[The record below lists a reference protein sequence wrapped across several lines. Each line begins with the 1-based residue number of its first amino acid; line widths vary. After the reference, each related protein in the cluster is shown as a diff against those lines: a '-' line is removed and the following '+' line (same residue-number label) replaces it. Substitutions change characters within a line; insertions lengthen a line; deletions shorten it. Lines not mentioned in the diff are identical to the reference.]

1 MRFVVRIVALSLVA
15 LLLFLAGAVLVR
27 SWLQRQHAQ
36 IQAEAIETKRTQ
48 FNAAVALTLQRADR
62 DSPTY
67 WDAIGR
73 MIDARVRPAT
83 AALPPPPA
91 GVIRLIQDLPDK
103 SGAKAAIDFALPR
116 FARLSLLHGRTW
128 GLLLVGSL
136 TLMLIFISLGLV
148 FTRRTGTGDT
158 RTPWSSARA
167 EMSSLEQLARTSVA
181 QGTELAQERDTR
193 RRMERDLSLHQQLQ
207 NQALEEKIRLG
218 RDLHDGLIQSLYA
231 VGLTIEAVRPL
242 IARDPAKADQRLGV
256 CLESLNQ
263 TIRTVR
269 EYITGLSQEKLRQLS
284 FADAVRLFLD
294 ELRAGRDVDLELVVD
309 EDAATTLNALQTT
322 EALQV
327 IHEAIS
333 NALRHGGA
341 TQLTVRLHRGDN
353 EVGLLIKDNGTGFDV
368 ENARSGGH
376 GLTNMQARAAG
387 SGATLRID
395 SAAGQGTR
403 IVLTFPVIDQS

>member
-1 MRFVVRIVALSLVA
+1 MRFAVRIVALSLVA
-15 LLLFLAGAVLVR
+15 LLLFLAGALLVR

-36 IQAEAIETKRTQ
+36 IQAEAIATKRSQ
-48 FNAAVALTLQRADR
+48 FMAAADLTALRPDR
-62 DSPTY
+62 WSESHL
-67 WDAIGR
+67 AEIGR
-73 MIDARVRPAT
+73 VIDARVRRESAG
-83 AALPPPPA
+83 LPVPGS
-91 GVIRLIQDLPDK
+91 GVIRVSQAIP
-103 SGAKAAIDFALPR
+103 GEEAGRVAIDFELPR
-116 FARLSLLHGRTW
+116 FARLSLLHSRTW

-136 TLMLIFISLGLV
+136 TLMLVFISTGLV
-148 FTRRTGTGDT
+148 LARRGSSDT
-158 RTPWSSARA
+158 RTPWSNVKA

-231 VGLTIEAVRPL
+231 VGLTVEAVRPM
-242 IARDPAKADQRLGV
+242 IKRDPAKADQRLAA

-263 TIRTVR
+263 TIRRVR
-269 EYITGLSQEKLRQLS
+269 EYITGLSQEKLRKLS

-294 ELRAGRDVDLELVVD
+294 ELRAGREVALELVVD
-309 EDAATTLNALQTT
+309 EDAAITLTPLQTT

-341 TQLTVRLHRGDN
+341 TQLTVRLHRSDT
-353 EVGLLIKDNGTGFDV
+353 EVGLLIKDNGSGFEAD
-368 ENARSGGH
+368 AIRPRGH
-376 GLTNMQARAAG
+376 GLANMRARAED

-395 SAAGQGTR
+395 SAAGSGTR
-403 IVLTFPVIDQS
+403 IVLTFPVTAQT